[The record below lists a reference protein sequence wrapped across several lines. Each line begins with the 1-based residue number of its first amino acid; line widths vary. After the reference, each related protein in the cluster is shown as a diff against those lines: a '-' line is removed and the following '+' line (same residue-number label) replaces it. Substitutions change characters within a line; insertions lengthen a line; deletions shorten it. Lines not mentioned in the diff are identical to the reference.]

1 MHAPLLRQ
9 RRRRKIPQS
18 AVKAN
23 QSAQRSFRFS
33 NLAGSSQPIH
43 SRIKNLVYARGQ
55 YPSQPLAFKKEHL
68 MSKQFSEF
76 TLNFNPGARGNDKAP
91 TMKGK
96 AEVIDDG

>member
-1 MHAPLLRQ
+1 
-9 RRRRKIPQS
+9 
-18 AVKAN
+18 
-23 QSAQRSFRFS
+23 
-33 NLAGSSQPIH
+33 
-43 SRIKNLVYARGQ
+43 
-55 YPSQPLAFKKEHL
+55 